1 MKKKLVV
8 LVGSTVLSLAIL
20 PSAAQNHVGSNL
32 KVLHD
37 SLPKYPKEARKQKVE
52 GIVRLRLTLGRG
64 GNVANAEVLSGDPT
78 LAASAQTAAMK
89 RRYDIGTQTGESMEP
104 QIETAFCFLLTH
116 PGPLVFEIDDPEMQA
131 EFSAVINSHSGSR
144 KGSEPPR
151 AVYTPD
157 PPYTD
162 AARRDKLQGVSV
174 VELLIDEKGQPRYA
188 IPVKKLGDGLDENA
202 ITTVRQ
208 WKFQPA
214 TKDSKPVPCLATV
227 EVAFHL
233 Y

>member
-1 MKKKLVV
+1 MSGRVFAFCTIRFQSIRKKLE
-8 LVGSTVLSLAIL
+8 
-20 PSAAQNHVGSNL
+20 NN
-32 KVLHD
+32 
-37 SLPKYPKEARKQKVE
+37 KVE
-52 GIVRLRLTLGRG
+52 GIVRLRLTIAKD
-64 GNVANAEVLSGDPT
+64 GNVANATVVSGDPT
-78 LAASAQTAAMK
+78 LAGSAQTAVMK
-89 RRYDIGTQTGESMEP
+89 RRYDLGPQTGEFMEP

-131 EFSAVINSHSGSR
+131 EFSAVMRSRSGSR
-144 KGSEPPR
+144 QGSKPPR
-151 AVYTPD
+151 VLFAPD

-162 AARRDKLQGVSV
+162 VARRDRLQGVSI
-174 VELLIDEKGQPRYA
+174 VELLINENGQPRYA

-202 ITTVRQ
+202 LIAIKT

-214 TKDSKPVPCLATV
+214 TEDSKPVPCLATV